1 MELGKA
7 YVQVIPSTKGIKGQ
21 LEQEFANSGSSSGSK
36 FGGAFKGVLSRLA
49 IGAVVAKGVKDAFKE
64 GAALEQSI
72 GGIETLFKNSSDKMK
87 EYASNAWKT
96 AGLSANQ
103 YMETATSFSASLL
116 QSLKGDAKKAAEASN
131 MAITD
136 MADNANKMGTSMQS
150 IQDAYQ
156 GFAKQNYTM
165 LDNLK
170 LGYGGTKTEMERLLK
185 DAQKLTGVKYDIN
198 NLNDVYSAI
207 HAIQG
212 ELGITGTTAK
222 EATETLSGSFASLKA
237 TYKDLLGNLLL
248 GKDLKGPLNNFVQ
261 SIITVTKNVI
271 PAIVNIVKSLPN
283 AILGAL
289 AKLAP
294 EIGPMLTNLIVGIV
308 SGLADNLGEMLS
320 NIASIRTGLVNGLLA
335 AIPKILEAMPKI
347 IEAIVQGLTQGIPKL
362 IESAVQVLGSI
373 VKALPQVIQTI
384 VTVLPQII
392 DTIIK
397 GLLEAIPML
406 IETGLKLFVAL
417 IEALPQIIVT
427 IVEALPQIITG
438 IITALVNNIPLI
450 IQTGIKL
457 FVALIKALPQIIV
470 AIVKAVPSIVKGIVK
485 GFLSLAGAFVDIG
498 IELIKGIGR
507 GLWEGVKYIG
517 KSIIGVGKK
526 IKDKF
531 CSFFGI
537 KSPSRLFAELG
548 GYLTQGLAIGIE
560 SETGLVEKAMDKVNS
575 LINPSAETELA
586 YKISDNAYKFNANSE
601 GNLNENQGNVINQT
615 ININQPVTTP
625 SDTARALRREAVML
639 GLAGAR

>member
-116 QSLKGDAKKAAEASN
+116 QSLKGDTKKAAETSN

-248 GKDLKGPLNNFVQ
+248 GKDLKGPLDNFVQ

-392 DTIIK
+392 NTIIK

-601 GNLNENQGNVINQT
+601 SNLNENRGNVINQT

>member
-116 QSLKGDAKKAAEASN
+116 QSLKGDTKKAAEASN

-397 GLLEAIPML
+397 GLLEAIPIL

-586 YKISDNAYKFNANSE
+586 YKISDNAYKFNTNSE
-601 GNLNENQGNVINQT
+601 SNLNENRGNVINQT

>member
-116 QSLKGDAKKAAEASN
+116 QSLKGDTKKAAEASN

-586 YKISDNAYKFNANSE
+586 YKISDNAYKFNTNSE
-601 GNLNENQGNVINQT
+601 SNLNENRGNVINQT

>member
-116 QSLKGDAKKAAEASN
+116 QSLKGDAKKAAETSN

-537 KSPSRLFAELG
+537 RSPSRLFAELG

-575 LINPSAETELA
+575 LINSSAETELA
-586 YKISDNAYKFNANSE
+586 HKISDNAYKFNANSE

>member
-87 EYASNAWKT
+87 EYASNAWRT

-116 QSLKGDAKKAAEASN
+116 QSLKGDTKKAAEASN

-373 VKALPQVIQTI
+373 AKALPQVIQTI

-470 AIVKAVPSIVKGIVK
+470 AIVKALPSIVKGIVK

-560 SETGLVEKAMDKVNS
+560 SETGLVEKAMNKVNG
-575 LINPSAETELA
+575 LINPSAEAELA
-586 YKISDNAYKFNANSE
+586 YNISDNAYKFSTDSE
-601 GNLNENQGNVINQT
+601 GNFDKTQGNVINQT
-615 ININQPVTTP
+615 VNINQPVTTP

>member
-49 IGAVVAKGVKDAFKE
+49 IGAVVAKGVKDTFKE

-116 QSLKGDAKKAAEASN
+116 QSLKGDTKKAAEASN

-560 SETGLVEKAMDKVNS
+560 SETGLVEKAMNKVNG
-575 LINPSAETELA
+575 LINPSAEAELA
-586 YKISDNAYKFNANSE
+586 YNISDNAYKFSTDSE
-601 GNLNENQGNVINQT
+601 GNFDKTQGNVINQT

>member
-103 YMETATSFSASLL
+103 YMETSTSFSASLL
-116 QSLKGDAKKAAEASN
+116 QSLKGDTKKAAEASN

>member
-49 IGAVVAKGVKDAFKE
+49 IGAVVAKGVKDTFKE

>member
-49 IGAVVAKGVKDAFKE
+49 IGAVIAKGVKDAFKE

-116 QSLKGDAKKAAEASN
+116 QSLKGDTKKAAETSN

-373 VKALPQVIQTI
+373 VQALPQVIQTI

-601 GNLNENQGNVINQT
+601 SNLNENRGNVINQT

>member
-116 QSLKGDAKKAAEASN
+116 QSLKGDTKKAAEASN

-237 TYKDLLGNLLL
+237 TYKDLLGNLLF

-283 AILGAL
+283 AILGVL

>member
-87 EYASNAWKT
+87 EHASNAWKT

-116 QSLKGDAKKAAEASN
+116 QSLKGDTKKAAEASN

>member
-49 IGAVVAKGVKDAFKE
+49 IGAAVAKGVKDAFRE

-72 GGIETLFKNSSDKMK
+72 GGIETLFKNSSNKMK

-116 QSLKGDAKKAAEASN
+116 QSLKGDTKKAAEASN

-289 AKLAP
+289 AKLAR

>member
-103 YMETATSFSASLL
+103 YMETSTSFSASLL
-116 QSLKGDAKKAAEASN
+116 QSLKGDTKKAAETSN

-335 AIPKILEAMPKI
+335 AIPKIIEAMPKI

>member
-116 QSLKGDAKKAAEASN
+116 QSLKGDTKKAAEASN

-362 IESAVQVLGSI
+362 IESAVQILGSI

-517 KSIIGVGKK
+517 KSIIAAGKK

-548 GYLTQGLAIGIE
+548 GYLAQGLAIGIE
-560 SETGLVEKAMDKVNS
+560 SETGLVEKAMNKVNG
-575 LINPSAETELA
+575 LINPSAEAELA
-586 YKISDNAYKFNANSE
+586 YNISGNACKFNTDSE
-601 GNLNENQGNVINQT
+601 GNFNKTQGNVINQT

>member
-49 IGAVVAKGVKDAFKE
+49 IGAVIAKGVKDAFKE

-103 YMETATSFSASLL
+103 YMETSTSFSASLL
-116 QSLKGDAKKAAEASN
+116 QSLKGDTKKAAETSN

-373 VKALPQVIQTI
+373 VQALPQVIQTI

-470 AIVKAVPSIVKGIVK
+470 AIVKAVPSIVKGLVK

-601 GNLNENQGNVINQT
+601 SNLNENRGNVINQT

>member
-116 QSLKGDAKKAAEASN
+116 QSLKGDTKKAAEASN

-335 AIPKILEAMPKI
+335 AIPKIIEAMPKI

-392 DTIIK
+392 DTITK

-560 SETGLVEKAMDKVNS
+560 SETGLVGKAMDKVNS

>member
-87 EYASNAWKT
+87 EYASNAWRT

-116 QSLKGDAKKAAEASN
+116 QSLKGDTKKAAEASN

-560 SETGLVEKAMDKVNS
+560 SEAGLVEKAMDKVNS

>member
-116 QSLKGDAKKAAEASN
+116 QSLKGDTKKAAEASN

>member
-116 QSLKGDAKKAAEASN
+116 QSLKGDTKKASEASN

-308 SGLADNLGEMLS
+308 SGLADNFGEMLS

-560 SETGLVEKAMDKVNS
+560 SEAGLVEKAMDKVNS

-586 YKISDNAYKFNANSE
+586 YKISDNAYKFNTNSE
-601 GNLNENQGNVINQT
+601 GNLNENRGNVINQT
-615 ININQPVTTP
+615 VNINQPVTTP

>member
-116 QSLKGDAKKAAEASN
+116 QSLKGDTKKAAEASN

-397 GLLEAIPML
+397 GLLGAIPML

-438 IITALVNNIPLI
+438 IITALINNIPLI

-548 GYLTQGLAIGIE
+548 GYLTQGLAIGIA

-601 GNLNENQGNVINQT
+601 SNLNENQGNVINQT

>member
-49 IGAVVAKGVKDAFKE
+49 IGAAVAKGAKDAFRE

-72 GGIETLFKNSSDKMK
+72 GGIETLFKNSSNKMK

-116 QSLKGDAKKAAEASN
+116 QSLKGDTKKATEASN